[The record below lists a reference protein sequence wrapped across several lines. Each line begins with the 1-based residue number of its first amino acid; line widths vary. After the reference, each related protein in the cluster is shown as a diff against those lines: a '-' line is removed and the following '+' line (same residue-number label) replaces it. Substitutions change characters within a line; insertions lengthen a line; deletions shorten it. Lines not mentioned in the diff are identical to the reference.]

1 MKKRKRS
8 KAKTWLR
15 GAAITLCSAGLTLTL
30 IIGAMILARPP
41 AAGGNSFA
49 AAAADLIH
57 AGTAEDAA
65 SAGSTSAYADTG
77 KNIIVDQNAGPQEI
91 VSSIENHGY
100 IRDPFVFRIAVAVMS
115 LFHKIEAGGYY
126 VTENM
131 SDWDIFRSLANPSL
145 RYVTVAAGMRK
156 QEIAD
161 LVGDKLDWDTVEKR
175 ELVNVNIDLNQD
187 DLEGKYFPGTYLFP
201 EDANPQQV
209 GEAMVANYDKEIA
222 VLKKKYPNSKVNYDT
237 ALLIASIIQREAAG
251 KQDMR
256 LISGI
261 IWNRIFDGMS
271 LSMDAT
277 VQYARGKTDDGW
289 WAPISASDIRTI
301 DSPYN
306 TYKNDGL
313 PPTPISNVS
322 ADALDAALNPQKT
335 SCLFYIHDNKHR
347 IHCSATYAGQLQN
360 IQTYL
365 K

>member
-1 MKKRKRS
+1 MATSKKRGKIHRLSRHGAYLIVGIGCLLAVLCGVLILS
-8 KAKTWLR
+8 KPDIPSEATDGKQ
-15 GAAITLCSAGLTLTL
+15 AA
-30 IIGAMILARPP
+30 
-41 AAGGNSFA
+41 NV
-49 AAAADLIH
+49 
-57 AGTAEDAA
+57 
-65 SAGSTSAYADTG
+65 
-77 KNIIVDQNAGPQEI
+77 IVDPGASPQQI
-91 VSSIENHGY
+91 VGNLANRGLIKN
-100 IRDPFVFRIAVAVMS
+100 PLFFRAAVAIAS
-115 LFHKIEAGGYY
+115 LFHKVQAGGYY
-126 VTENM
+126 IAQGM

-145 RYVTVAAGMRK
+145 RYVTIAAGMRK
-156 QEIAD
+156 QEVAD

-175 ELVNVNIDLNQD
+175 ELVNANMDLGGD

-201 EDANPQQV
+201 DDATPEEVAKQMV
-209 GEAMVANYDKEIA
+209 GNYEEEMEKIKA
-222 VLKKKYPNSKVNYDT
+222 KYPKSTINYDT

-289 WAPISASDIRTI
+289 WAPITASDIRTI

-313 PPTPISNVS
+313 PPTPISNPGP
-322 ADALDAALNPQKT
+322 DAIDAAMNPQKT
-335 SCLFYIHDNKHR
+335 SCLFYIHDTHHV
-347 IHCSATYAGQLQN
+347 IHCSATYAGQLKN
-360 IQTYL
+360 INTYL